1 MAYFTGKY
9 IPDNNS
15 IKGDKTLFK
24 IGFVSML
31 AIMMHNIPEG
41 IVTFVATNAEV
52 KLGIYL
58 AIAIAMPLL
67 ASAAD
72 KSTGWSVPEPD
83 RRDASIDARQH
94 CRPMLL

>member
-1 MAYFTGKY
+1 MKTY
-9 IPDNNS
+9 I
-15 IKGDKTLFK
+15 LH
-24 IGFVSML
+24 
-31 AIMMHNIPEG
+31 IM
-41 IVTFVATNAEV
+41 
-52 KLGIYL
+52 

-72 KSTGWSVPEPD
+72 KSTGWSVPGPD

>member
-1 MAYFTGKY
+1 MKTY
-9 IPDNNS
+9 I
-15 IKGDKTLFK
+15 
-24 IGFVSML
+24 MH
-31 AIMMHNIPEG
+31 IM
-41 IVTFVATNAEV
+41 
-52 KLGIYL
+52 

-94 CRPMLL
+94 CRPMLLWWLVNS